1 MQVRL
6 RVAAPVL
13 FAVAA
18 LVCSRALNHPDHPIA
33 LLLIVPGYLV
43 QAWLF
48 EAHRALG
55 GVGYVITM
63 VTVSALVWTLL
74 LLGLLVAA
82 GKLFRR
88 RLINESPEGSG
99 SYND

>member
-1 MQVRL
+1 MVTLRL

-13 FAVAA
+13 FALVAFACA
-18 LVCSRALNHPDHPIA
+18 LALRHMDQPVA

-55 GVGYVITM
+55 GVGYALTM
-63 VTVSALVWTLL
+63 IMVSALVWTLL
-74 LLGLLVAA
+74 LLGLLVVAT
-82 GKLFRR
+82 KLFRR
-88 RLINESPEGSG
+88 MSRNRAAV
-99 SYND
+99 

>member
-1 MQVRL
+1 MDQ
-6 RVAAPVL
+6 
-13 FAVAA
+13 
-18 LVCSRALNHPDHPIA
+18 PIA

-55 GVGYVITM
+55 GVGYALTI
-63 VTVSALVWTLL
+63 VTVSALAWTLL

-82 GKLFRR
+82 AKLFR
-88 RLINESPEGSG
+88 LL
-99 SYND
+99 D